1 MVLVVVMTL
10 TGTVSAQDTVRYPDP
25 CYMYNPYGI
34 DSVNGNNIVQQPSMT
49 GYDVTMHCITVDAVS
64 HGAIVPEGYIL
75 VFDSLWNGYFW
86 IYPGKHR
93 TYGRYKE
100 YIAPEQTL
108 IYGIAATTGNE
119 YYINSYY
126 SNISYNSGRI
136 LDSIYTFG
144 ELHNLSY
151 ITDSNF
157 NLYAYLFRK
166 TNGEIYCVDSVK
178 WIRHNNPY
186 RYFEYSRYPRPGF
199 ESFDHSPYVAY
210 SYEFYFDHP
219 VSVIDTFLIGVR
231 VPYADTLALT
241 YLHASMWREVVG
253 TTVYLTWEYQ
263 NYNSDTPLDKV
274 NFCTD
279 HASYSSRVW
288 GGFFPILTPQDTT
301 RCDPVREVSMFTAT
315 DTSITL
321 TWRADNATQ
330 WEVEYAE
337 ADGMTAYSVTTTTP
351 RVTLTGLHPTTTY
364 LAHVRAW
371 CVRDSEYGDWSP
383 FVELQTTAHQPD
395 DTTQGHDTV
404 SVDVVGLFTWLAPNP
419 ATSLV
424 TVQSSYSLNHV
435 SVYDVQGH
443 LVLEQKAAGT
453 AATFDVGR
461 LPKGVYVVTV
471 RTVAGTTTK
480 RLLVE

>member
-1 MVLVVVMTL
+1 MKKMILILAVLL
-10 TGTVSAQDTVRYPDP
+10 AAAGALKAQDTIRYPDS

-34 DSVNGNNIVQQPSMT
+34 DSVHGTGVSSLASLTGGGDETNGLLRE
-49 GYDVTMHCITVDAVS
+49 GAVRR
-64 HGAIVPEGYIL
+64 GAIVPEGWIRMYDPL
-75 VFDSLWNGYFW
+75 TGFYHW
-86 IYPGKHR
+86 IYPSKHR
-93 TYGRYKE
+93 TYGRYRE
-100 YIAPEQTL
+100 YIAPGQTL

-119 YYINSYY
+119 YLF
-126 SNISYNSGRI
+126 NSGRM
-136 LDSIYTFG
+136 LDSLYTFG
-144 ELHNLSY
+144 EQLNISC

-186 RYFEYSRYPRPGF
+186 RYFEYSQYPIPGLEQFF
-199 ESFDHSPYVAY
+199 EPTYVAY

-231 VPYADTLALT
+231 IPYMDTLCLVYAD
-241 YLHASMWREVVG
+241 YWGWREMVS
-253 TTVYLTWEYQ
+253 TTVYPTAEYQ
-263 NYNSDTPLDKV
+263 NYKLLETPLDKV

-279 HASYSSRVW
+279 HLRSPSRIW

-301 RCDPVREVSMFTAT
+301 RCYPVRKVSMFTAT

-337 ADGMTAYSVTTTTP
+337 ADGMTAYNVTTTTP
-351 RVTLTGLHPTTTY
+351 RVTLTGLRPTTTY

-371 CVRDSEYGDWSP
+371 CARDSEYGEWSP
-383 FVELQTTAHQPD
+383 FVELRTTAHQPD
-395 DTTQGHDTV
+395 DTTQGPDTV
-404 SVDVVGLFTWLAPNP
+404 SVDVVGLFTRLAPNP
-419 ATSLV
+419 ATGLV

-435 SVYDVQGH
+435 AVYDVQGH
-443 LVLEQKAAGT
+443 LVLEQKASGT
-453 AATFDVGR
+453 AATFDVGA
-461 LPKGVYVVTV
+461 LPKGVYVVSI
-471 RTVAGTTTK
+471 RTAAGTTTK